1 MGTIASNHVDLVDVV
16 LQAPFDDLVGIESSS
31 ISVSPYGE
39 RVPRGTENG
48 ATDVM
53 NVLHALFGE
62 INHVRGVLQ
71 GLGEASVAFHDAVDV
86 VDTVVIKSNLN
97 GRRLM
102 RYTRRK

>member
-1 MGTIASNHVDLVDVV
+1 M
-16 LQAPFDDLVGIESSS
+16 
-31 ISVSPYGE
+31 SPYGE

-53 NVLHALFGE
+53 DVLHALFGE

-71 GLGEASVAFHDAVDV
+71 GLGEASVAFHDTIDV
-86 VDTVVIKSNLN
+86 INAVVIKSILSR
-97 GRRLM
+97 RRLM